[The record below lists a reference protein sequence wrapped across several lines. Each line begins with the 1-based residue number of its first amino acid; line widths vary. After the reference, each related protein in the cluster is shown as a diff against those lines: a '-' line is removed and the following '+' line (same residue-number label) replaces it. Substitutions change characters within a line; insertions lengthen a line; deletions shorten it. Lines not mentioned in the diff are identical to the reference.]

1 MPTFL
6 GCLLKSGP
14 RHHPRGWVP
23 LRKKLT
29 TRTLFFR
36 RSLRRIKAVL
46 TTVGGRTAQSTLK
59 LEQFFSNSL
68 SVKGLGWNNPH
79 FLPRSQADV
88 LGGCSK
94 YRNLVSRMP
103 NSTLECPKAI
113 DHGHPV
119 AKNGSRGQCIRSF
132 LLRSRDKDCSIF
144 SGRRLVTW
152 DDYSPL
158 LERRL

>member
-6 GCLLKSGP
+6 GCSLKSDP
-14 RHHPRGWVP
+14 RHHPHGWVP

-46 TTVGGRTAQSTLK
+46 TTVGSGTAQSTLK
-59 LEQFFSNSL
+59 LEQFFSNFR
-68 SVKGLGWNNPH
+68 SVKGRCWNNPH
-79 FLPRSQADV
+79 FLPRSQADA
-88 LGGCSK
+88 LGACSK

-103 NSTLECPKAI
+103 NSTLERPKAI
-113 DHGHPV
+113 DNGRSI
-119 AKNGSRGQCIRSF
+119 AKNGSRGQWIRSP
-132 LLRSRDKDCSIF
+132 LLRSRDKVCSIF
-144 SGRRLVTW
+144 SGRSLVTW